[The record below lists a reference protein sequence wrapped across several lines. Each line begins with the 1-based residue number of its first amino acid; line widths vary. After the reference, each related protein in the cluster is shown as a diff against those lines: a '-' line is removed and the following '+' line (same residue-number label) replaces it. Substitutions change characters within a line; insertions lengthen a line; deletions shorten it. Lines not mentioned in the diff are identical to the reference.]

1 MLYDKSKDSTIE
13 LLGITGLVGSVACA
27 IQQLLMSRHYLLSIS
42 AVVIYGIGFAGYLL
56 FMKMK
61 SISVLLL
68 LISAALMFIEQAF
81 LFAIGAVLWLSLL
94 LMLFSIIVL
103 AVIYMQ
109 ELKNYIVEIER
120 DQSTNPWD

>member
-13 LLGITGLVGSVACA
+13 LLGITGLVGSVASA

-109 ELKNYIVEIER
+109 ELKNYIVEIEK

>member
-109 ELKNYIVEIER
+109 ELKNYIVEIEK